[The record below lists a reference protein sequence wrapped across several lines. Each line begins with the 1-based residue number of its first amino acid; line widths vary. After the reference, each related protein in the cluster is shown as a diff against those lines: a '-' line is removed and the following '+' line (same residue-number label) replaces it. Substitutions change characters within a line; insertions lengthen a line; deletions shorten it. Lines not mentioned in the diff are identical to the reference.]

1 MKKIFFTFLTITIAI
16 QGYSQTS
23 QQYFHDLRNYFGSL
37 NIESVEIRNRF
48 MDLAQYSSWNS
59 GEHQNMGQGNL
70 ANNWNNIGAR
80 FHDLEMHF
88 NFIRDYFMMSESK
101 FHEIGNLLGNFDGT
115 YGSLSGLPSLF
126 DGSFSSLSGTP
137 TTLAGYGI
145 TDSGLKY
152 VTEGD
157 NTGVRLSS
165 ANAAN
170 HGDIGNTAVD
180 LSYQSSASTTTGATG
195 QSSFAV
201 GLDSTASGASSISGG
216 YLTIASGDASVA
228 LGNGAQAA
236 GTYSYSIGHL
246 SKANGD
252 NSVALGFFNESDGQH
267 ATSMGKSTKASGNS
281 STSIGDSTT
290 ASGVTA
296 TAMGESTTASGYVS
310 LALGKNTTSSAE
322 QSIAAGYGSIA
333 EGNRSTALGLYS
345 KASGTSSTAMGL
357 HTVSESPSSLV
368 IGTWNELNSGD
379 EQTLFVIG
387 NGGWDATRENYLG
400 TEESRSNALKVLVD
414 GTTTIAGSVTASS
427 FIGDGSGLTSLPLVV
442 ESITEGGNT
451 GVRLSSANAA
461 NHGDIGN
468 TAVDLSYQSSAS
480 TTTGATGQSSFAVGL
495 DSTASGASSI
505 SGGYLTIASGDA
517 SVALGNG
524 AQAAG
529 TYSYSIGHLSKANG
543 DNSVALGFFNES
555 DGQHAT
561 SMGKSTKASGNS
573 STSIGDSTTASG
585 VTATAMGESTT
596 ASGYVSLALG
606 KNTTSSAEQSIAA
619 GYGSIAEGNR
629 STALG
634 LYSKASGTSS
644 TAMGLHTVSESPS
657 SLVIGTWN
665 ELNSGDEQ
673 TLFVIGNGGWD
684 ATRENYLGTEE
695 SRSNAL
701 KVLVDGTT
709 TIAGDLS
716 INSDARLKANIVSLG
731 ATLSKLLQIDGKSY
745 TMKKDKR
752 EKQKIGLLAQDIEKV
767 FPELV
772 SESNGIKSVNYQGL
786 VPVLINALKEQDVF
800 MKEQQRI
807 LSVQQSELD
816 ELKSMMKKIIER

>member
-1 MKKIFFTFLTITIAI
+1 MKKRFFTLLMITITI

-23 QQYFHDLRNYFGSL
+23 QQYFHDLRNYFSSL
-37 NIESVEIRNRF
+37 HIESDQTSNRF

-70 ANNWNNIGAR
+70 ANNWNNIRDR
-80 FHDLEMHF
+80 FNDLEMHF
-88 NFIRDYFMMSESK
+88 NYIRDLFMMSESK
-101 FHEIGNLLGNFDGT
+101 FNDIGQLLGNFDGT

-126 DGSFSSLSGTP
+126 DGSFSSLSGTPTTLAGYGITDAFDGSYASLSGLPSLFDGSFNSLSGTP

-201 GLDSTASGASSISGG
+201 GLDSTASGVSSISGG

-228 LGNGAQAA
+228 LGNGAQAT

-252 NSVALGFFNESDGQH
+252 NSVALGFFNESDGQW
-267 ATSMGKSTKASGNS
+267 ATSMGIYTNAVGDA
-281 STSIGDSTT
+281 STSIGHQTVAKDYASLVLGQYNLLGST
-290 ASGVTA
+290 V
-296 TAMGESTTASGYVS
+296 
-310 LALGKNTTSSAE
+310 TSS
-322 QSIAAGYGSIA
+322 
-333 EGNRSTALGLYS
+333 STS
-345 KASGTSSTAMGL
+345 FSSENTA
-357 HTVSESPSSLV
+357 
-368 IGTWNELNSGD
+368 
-379 EQTLFVIG
+379 FVIG
-387 NGGWDATRENYLG
+387 NGADGINRSDA
-400 TEESRSNALKVLVD
+400 LVVKFD
-414 GTTTIAGSVTASS
+414 GTTTVAGSVTASS

-480 TTTGATGQSSFAVGL
+480 STTGATGQSSFAVGL

-524 AQAAG
+524 AQATG
-529 TYSYSIGHLSKANG
+529 TFSYSIGHSSQAIG
-543 DNSVALGFFNES
+543 DNSVALGYNN
-555 DGQHAT
+555 D
-561 SMGKSTKASGNS
+561 ASGNS
-573 STSIGDSTTASG
+573 S
-585 VTATAMGESTT
+585 TAMGESTT
-596 ASGYVSLALG
+596 ALGYVSLALG

-745 TMKKDKR
+745 TMKKDKS

-786 VPVLINALKEQDVF
+786 VPVLVNA

-807 LSVQQSELD
+807 LSEQQSELD
-816 ELKSMMKKIIER
+816 ELKSIMKKIIERQ

>member
-1 MKKIFFTFLTITIAI
+1 MTGNELNNLESLSMNMAGHYSSDVSSWWSQIASRFSLIEHLLDQEVRSKLHYAASSFLMIE
-16 QGYSQTS
+16 
-23 QQYFHDLRNYFGSL
+23 NSL
-37 NIESVEIRNRF
+37 NSNIRNDIF
-48 MDLAQYSSWNS
+48 EIASIMNQ
-59 GEHQNMGQGNL
+59 
-70 ANNWNNIGAR
+70 
-80 FHDLEMHF
+80 
-88 NFIRDYFMMSESK
+88 
-101 FHEIGNLLGNFDGT
+101 IGNTFGG
-115 YGSLSGLPSLF
+115 F
-126 DGSFSSLSGTP
+126 DGSFNSLSGTP

-165 ANAAN
+165 SNTAN

-180 LSYQSSASTTTGATG
+180 LSFQSSASSTTGATG

-201 GLDSTASGASSISGG
+201 GLDSTASGTSSISGG
-216 YLTIASGDASVA
+216 YLTIASGDVSVA

-252 NSVALGFFNESDGQH
+252 NSVALGFFNESNGQY
-267 ATSMGKSTKASGNS
+267 ATSFGKSTEASGNS

-333 EGNRSTALGLYS
+333 EGDRSTALGLYTT
-345 KASGTSSTAMGL
+345 ASGTSSTAMGL
-357 HTVSESPSSLV
+357 HTVSETPSSLV
-368 IGTWNELNSGD
+368 IGSWNELNSED
-379 EQTLFVIG
+379 EE
-387 NGGWDATRENYLG
+387 A
-400 TEESRSNALKVLVD
+400 
-414 GTTTIAGSVTASS
+414 
-427 FIGDGSGLTSLPLVV
+427 
-442 ESITEGGNT
+442 
-451 GVRLSSANAA
+451 
-461 NHGDIGN
+461 
-468 TAVDLSYQSSAS
+468 
-480 TTTGATGQSSFAVGL
+480 
-495 DSTASGASSI
+495 
-505 SGGYLTIASGDA
+505 
-517 SVALGNG
+517 
-524 AQAAG
+524 
-529 TYSYSIGHLSKANG
+529 
-543 DNSVALGFFNES
+543 
-555 DGQHAT
+555 
-561 SMGKSTKASGNS
+561 
-573 STSIGDSTTASG
+573 
-585 VTATAMGESTT
+585 
-596 ASGYVSLALG
+596 
-606 KNTTSSAEQSIAA
+606 
-619 GYGSIAEGNR
+619 
-629 STALG
+629 
-634 LYSKASGTSS
+634 
-644 TAMGLHTVSESPS
+644 
-657 SLVIGTWN
+657 
-665 ELNSGDEQ
+665 
-673 TLFVIGNGGWD
+673 LFVIGNGGWD

-745 TMKKDKR
+745 TMKKDKS

-786 VPVLINALKEQDVF
+786 VPVLVNA

-807 LSVQQSELD
+807 LSEQQSELD
-816 ELKSMMKKIIER
+816 ELKSIMKKIIERQ

>member
-1 MKKIFFTFLTITIAI
+1 MRNILFAFFTLIITI
-16 QGYSQTS
+16 QGYSQTMNS
-23 QQYFHDLRNYFGSL
+23 YFNDLNLKFS
-37 NIESVEIRNRF
+37 
-48 MDLAQYSSWNS
+48 DLGTEFDLVS
-59 GEHQNMGQGNL
+59 
-70 ANNWNNIGAR
+70 NNFA
-80 FHDLEMHF
+80 DL
-88 NFIRDYFMMSESK
+88 ESK
-101 FHEIGNLLGNFDGT
+101 FFDVGVYFDMTGNEFNNLESLSMNMAGHYSSDVSSWWSQIASRFSLIEHLLDQEVRSKLHYAASSFLMIENSLNSNIRNDIFEIASIMNQIGNTFGG
-115 YGSLSGLPSLF
+115 F
-126 DGSFSSLSGTP
+126 DGSFNSLSGTP

-165 ANAAN
+165 SNTAN

-180 LSYQSSASTTTGATG
+180 LSFQSSASSTTGATG

-201 GLDSTASGASSISGG
+201 GLDSTASGTSSISGG
-216 YLTIASGDASVA
+216 YLTIASGDVSVA

-252 NSVALGFFNESDGQH
+252 NSVALGFFNESNGQY
-267 ATSMGKSTKASGNS
+267 ATSFGKSTEASGNS

-333 EGNRSTALGLYS
+333 EGDRSTALGLYS
-345 KASGTSSTAMGL
+345 KASGSSSTAMGL

-414 GTTTIAGSVTASS
+414 GTTTIG
-427 FIGDGSGLTSLPLVV
+427 
-442 ESITEGGNT
+442 
-451 GVRLSSANAA
+451 
-461 NHGDIGN
+461 
-468 TAVDLSYQSSAS
+468 
-480 TTTGATGQSSFAVGL
+480 
-495 DSTASGASSI
+495 
-505 SGGYLTIASGDA
+505 
-517 SVALGNG
+517 
-524 AQAAG
+524 
-529 TYSYSIGHLSKANG
+529 
-543 DNSVALGFFNES
+543 
-555 DGQHAT
+555 
-561 SMGKSTKASGNS
+561 
-573 STSIGDSTTASG
+573 
-585 VTATAMGESTT
+585 
-596 ASGYVSLALG
+596 
-606 KNTTSSAEQSIAA
+606 
-619 GYGSIAEGNR
+619 
-629 STALG
+629 
-634 LYSKASGTSS
+634 
-644 TAMGLHTVSESPS
+644 
-657 SLVIGTWN
+657 
-665 ELNSGDEQ
+665 
-673 TLFVIGNGGWD
+673 
-684 ATRENYLGTEE
+684 
-695 SRSNAL
+695 
-701 KVLVDGTT
+701 
-709 TIAGDLS
+709 GDLS

-745 TMKKDKR
+745 TMKKDES

-786 VPVLINALKEQDVF
+786 VPVLINALKEQEE
-800 MKEQQRI
+800 KIKSQENK
-807 LSVQQSELD
+807 LLKLESLVQDLIDNQ
-816 ELKSMMKKIIER
+816 